1 MDSIAENI
9 RRAVRAE
16 HYVFGAHADQR
27 MRERKV
33 LAWQV
38 IEGLER
44 AKLIAEHPDGVPN
57 PTAEF
62 QQLLPDGTPLKT
74 VWTWISEA
82 GIAKLVTVHFFD
94 R

>member
-1 MDSIAENI
+1 MDFIAENI
-9 RRAVRAE
+9 RIAVRQE

-38 IEGLER
+38 IEGLEH
-44 AKLIAEHPDGVPN
+44 ATLLAESPDGIPN

-62 QQLLPDGTPLKT
+62 QQLLPDGTSLKA
-74 VWTWISEA
+74 VWAWISEA